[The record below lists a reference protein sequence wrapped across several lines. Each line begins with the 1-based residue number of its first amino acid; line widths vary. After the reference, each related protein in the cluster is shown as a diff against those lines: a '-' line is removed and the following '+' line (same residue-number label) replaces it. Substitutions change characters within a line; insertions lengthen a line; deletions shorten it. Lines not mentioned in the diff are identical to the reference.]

1 MSNFVAINAKYYKN
15 SNSSGGIGHVQRVF
29 AENRNSI
36 KEFQNNNFGC
46 GFDILDKYNETY
58 KKVEEIKGK
67 KIQKTANTYMDSVL
81 IFSQNQV
88 EELMKKPNWKAD
100 FSQHIND
107 LMQDMKNETGL
118 EPMGWEMHMDE
129 GHKDP
134 TTGKYVMNY
143 HAHLIFYN
151 FDFKTNKAPLREL
164 MGRKSD
170 SIWSKL
176 QDVAANRFADLG
188 FIRGVSAEMSKVK
201 HLEKDD
207 YVAAKQAE
215 IERLQAELVDRQTH
229 LDRALH
235 ANQELLEEV
244 AESIDVVIGDFN
256 KHNDAYRS
264 LVERVKLEKEVK
276 SDIANIYKEIK
287 EMLEDNPIFKN
298 LQRQLKNSFPDF
310 YDKSLK
316 FCNKVASYFNA
327 DSGGGELLPLLK
339 ETRENAQK
347 IKSLNDDLKKRNG
360 KFKI

>member
-201 HLEKDD
+201 HLEKDEHI
-207 YVAAKQAE
+207 AAKQAE
-215 IERLQAELVDRQTH
+215 IERLQAELAQRQIQQEQ
-229 LDRALH
+229 ALKV
-235 ANQELLEEV
+235 NQELLEEAAAATDEILAECNEAIDILNKREEKKV
-244 AESIDVVIGDFN
+244 AENELRETIKNNIEQFTEKFN
-256 KHNDAYRS
+256 ESSKLRTYVESFSQSFPVFTEALKTTYKR
-264 LVERVKLEKEVK
+264 LVEFFNIDDSGDPLSTLKMTKEN
-276 SDIANIYKEIK
+276 IAKVKEI
-287 EMLEDNPIFKN
+287 
-298 LQRQLKNSFPDF
+298 
-310 YDKSLK
+310 
-316 FCNKVASYFNA
+316 
-327 DSGGGELLPLLK
+327 
-339 ETRENAQK
+339 
-347 IKSLNDDLKKRNG
+347 NDGLKRNS

>member
-36 KEFQNNNFGC
+36 KEFQSNNFGC

-201 HLEKDD
+201 HLEKDEHI
-207 YVAAKQAE
+207 AAKQAE
-215 IERLQAELVDRQTH
+215 IERLQAELAQRQIQQEQ
-229 LDRALH
+229 ALKV
-235 ANQELLEEV
+235 NQELLEEAAAATDEILAECNEAIDILNKREEKKV
-244 AESIDVVIGDFN
+244 AENELRETIKNNIEQFTEKFN
-256 KHNDAYRS
+256 ESSKLRTYVESFSQSFPVFTEALKTTYKR
-264 LVERVKLEKEVK
+264 LVEFFNIDDSGDPLSTLKMTKEN
-276 SDIANIYKEIK
+276 IAKVKEI
-287 EMLEDNPIFKN
+287 
-298 LQRQLKNSFPDF
+298 
-310 YDKSLK
+310 
-316 FCNKVASYFNA
+316 
-327 DSGGGELLPLLK
+327 
-339 ETRENAQK
+339 
-347 IKSLNDDLKKRNG
+347 NDGLKRNS

>member
-201 HLEKDD
+201 HLEKDEHI
-207 YVAAKQAE
+207 AAKQAE
-215 IERLQAELVDRQTH
+215 IERLQAELAQRQIQQEQ
-229 LDRALH
+229 ALKV
-235 ANQELLEEV
+235 NQELLEEAAAATDEILAECNEAIDILNKREEKRV
-244 AESIDVVIGDFN
+244 AESELRETIKNNIEYFTNKFN
-256 KHNDAYRS
+256 TSSGLRS
-264 LVERVKLEKEVK
+264 FVERFTQTYPAFTESLKTTYNRLVEFFNIDDSGDPLSVLEMTKEKIEKVHE
-276 SDIANIYKEIK
+276 INEEIK
-287 EMLEDNPIFKN
+287 G
-298 LQRQLKNSFPDF
+298 R
-310 YDKSLK
+310 
-316 FCNKVASYFNA
+316 A
-327 DSGGGELLPLLK
+327 
-339 ETRENAQK
+339 RK
-347 IKSLNDDLKKRNG
+347 IKP
-360 KFKI
+360 

>member
-36 KEFQNNNFGC
+36 KEFQSNNFGC

-201 HLEKDD
+201 HLEKDEHI
-207 YVAAKQAE
+207 AAKQAE
-215 IERLQAELVDRQTH
+215 IERLQAELAQRQIQQEQ
-229 LDRALH
+229 ALKV
-235 ANQELLEEV
+235 NQELLEEAAAATDEILAECNEAIDILNKREEKRV
-244 AESIDVVIGDFN
+244 AESELRETIKNNIEQFTEKFN
-256 KHNDAYRS
+256 ESSKLRTYVESFSQSFPVFTDALKTTYKR
-264 LVERVKLEKEVK
+264 LVEFFNIDDSGDPLSTLKMTKEN
-276 SDIANIYKEIK
+276 IAKVKEI
-287 EMLEDNPIFKN
+287 
-298 LQRQLKNSFPDF
+298 
-310 YDKSLK
+310 
-316 FCNKVASYFNA
+316 
-327 DSGGGELLPLLK
+327 
-339 ETRENAQK
+339 
-347 IKSLNDDLKKRNG
+347 NDGLKRNS

>member
-36 KEFQNNNFGC
+36 KEFQSNNFGC

-201 HLEKDD
+201 HLEKDEHI
-207 YVAAKQAE
+207 AAKQAE
-215 IERLQAELVDRQTH
+215 IERLQAELAQRQIQQEQ
-229 LDRALH
+229 ALKV
-235 ANQELLEEV
+235 NQELLEEAAAATDEILAECNEAIDILNKKEEKKV
-244 AESIDVVIGDFN
+244 AENELRETIKNNIEQFTEKFN
-256 KHNDAYRS
+256 ESSKLRTYVESFSQSFPVFTEALKTTYKR
-264 LVERVKLEKEVK
+264 LVEFFNIDDSGDPLSTLKMTKEN
-276 SDIANIYKEIK
+276 IAKVKEI
-287 EMLEDNPIFKN
+287 
-298 LQRQLKNSFPDF
+298 
-310 YDKSLK
+310 
-316 FCNKVASYFNA
+316 
-327 DSGGGELLPLLK
+327 
-339 ETRENAQK
+339 
-347 IKSLNDDLKKRNG
+347 NDGLKRNS

>member
-36 KEFQNNNFGC
+36 KEFQINNFGC

-134 TTGKYVMNY
+134 KTGKYVMNY

-201 HLEKDD
+201 HLEKDEHI
-207 YVAAKQAE
+207 AAKQAE
-215 IERLQAELVDRQTH
+215 IDRLQEELEQRQIQQ
-229 LDRALH
+229 DQAIRF
-235 ANQELLEEV
+235 NQELLEQV
-244 AESIDVVIGDFN
+244 AEKVDVIVEEFN
-256 KHNDAYRS
+256 AQGAAYNS
-264 LVERVKLEKEVK
+264 LIERVHLEREVK
-276 SDIANIYKEIK
+276 SDIANMYKEVK

-298 LQRQLKNSFPDF
+298 LQQQLKNSFPDF
-310 YDKSLK
+310 YNKSVK
-316 FCNKVASYFNA
+316 FCNKVAAYFNA
-327 DSGGGELLPLLK
+327 DSGDGELLPLLK
-339 ETRENAQK
+339 ETRENAIK
-347 IKSLNDDLKKRNG
+347 LKSLNDDLKGRKG

>member
-215 IERLQAELVDRQTH
+215 IERLQAELVDRQTR
-229 LDRALH
+229 LDRALQF
-235 ANQELLEEV
+235 NEELLEEV
-244 AESIDVVIGDFN
+244 ASRVDAIVADFN
-256 KHNDAYRS
+256 ENGAAYDS
-264 LVERVKLEKEVK
+264 LIERVELEKEVRKDIK
-276 SDIANIYKEIK
+276 SMYDNVKN
-287 EMLEDNPIFKN
+287 MLNESPIFKN
-298 LQRQLKNSFPDF
+298 LQQQLRNSFPDF
-310 YDKSLK
+310 YNSSLK
-316 FCNKVASYFNA
+316 LCNKVAAYFNA

>member
-36 KEFQNNNFGC
+36 KEFQSNNFGC

-188 FIRGVSAEMSKVK
+188 FIRGVSAEMSKDK
-201 HLEKDD
+201 HLEKDEHI
-207 YVAAKQAE
+207 AAKQAE
-215 IERLQAELVDRQTH
+215 IERLQAELAQRQIQQEQ
-229 LDRALH
+229 ALKV
-235 ANQELLEEV
+235 NQELLEEAAAATDEILAECNEAIDILNKREEKKV
-244 AESIDVVIGDFN
+244 AENELRETIKNNIEQFTEKFN
-256 KHNDAYRS
+256 ESSKLRTYVESFSQSFPVFTEALKTTYKR
-264 LVERVKLEKEVK
+264 LVEFFNIDDSGDPLSTLKMTKEN
-276 SDIANIYKEIK
+276 IAKVKEI
-287 EMLEDNPIFKN
+287 
-298 LQRQLKNSFPDF
+298 
-310 YDKSLK
+310 
-316 FCNKVASYFNA
+316 
-327 DSGGGELLPLLK
+327 
-339 ETRENAQK
+339 
-347 IKSLNDDLKKRNG
+347 NDGLKRNS